1 MSWHVHW
8 SFEGQCVLD
17 CGSFYNSLEK
27 PPDARRQD
35 SSAFNLQNMITKCVV
50 HLPQFYNNK
59 CDLNHWNWLHSLDI
73 TWWLGRLAYSVFIC
87 LATCSVTNS
96 SSLGHS
102 RGRCCDVSRSI
113 AFCPFFSFFVC
124 MVAEKQGLFRLL
136 KNPTALWVT
145 GSFCYCCICNTQV
158 IEGTVFPSHKHSL
171 CQVKGGFL
179 LYTFLCKYVCVF
191 VCVCVFLL
199 VLPAVLCL
207 LLSGHVYSLIG

>member
-59 CDLNHWNWLHSLDI
+59 CDLNHWNWPHSLDI

-96 SSLGHS
+96 SSLAWEMLWCVTLHS
-102 RGRCCDVSRSI
+102 ILPLFFFFCLHGCWEARSVS
-113 AFCPFFSFFVC
+113 VT
-124 MVAEKQGLFRLL
+124 EK
-136 KNPTALWVT
+136 PH
-145 GSFCYCCICNTQV
+145 S
-158 IEGTVFPSHKHSL
+158 TVSNR
-171 CQVKGGFL
+171 
-179 LYTFLCKYVCVF
+179 
-191 VCVCVFLL
+191 VFLL
-199 VLPAVLCL
+199 L
-207 LLSGHVYSLIG
+207 LHL